1 MFKLQAPLSDGLPSE
16 FNWQGCTGLLLDA
29 VRMNTLPHELEQ
41 WTNPWVYEPLYTA
54 PSMPGLEDLSPRVIK
69 IDSPQHPALQQF
81 LAHGHEEWGYL
92 LSGDG
97 SWQALVQH
105 LRWLTRVRL
114 PHGQDVFLR
123 LADPSVIHAVLS
135 HREHQADAT
144 LFGPCTQMLM
154 PDGALDAWYLHERP
168 GPAPLAQHSL
178 PYAFTQA
185 QTRALDDV
193 QFRNAVME
201 LDRHMRH
208 YFAHYQ
214 ADVPQAQ
221 RWEHLHALAVR
232 AYERGFESELD
243 ITLYA
248 NIHGY
253 LGENALQAHPDLD
266 EALSTISMLTPAQ
279 RIEKVAE
286 VARCRALGLREP
298 D

>member
-1 MFKLQAPLSDGLPSE
+1 MLKHVNLLSDGLPPN

-29 VRMNTLPHELEQ
+29 VRMNLLPHELEQ

-54 PSMPGLEDLSPRVIK
+54 PNMPGLEDLSPRVIK
-69 IDSPQHPALQQF
+69 IDNPQHPVLQQF
-81 LAHGHEEWGYL
+81 LAHSHEEWGYL

-97 SWQALVQH
+97 TWQALVQH

-123 LADPSVIHAVLS
+123 LADPSVAHAVLS
-135 HREHQADAT
+135 HREHEADAT
-144 LFGPCTQMLM
+144 MFGPCTQILI
-154 PDGALDAWYLHERP
+154 PDGALDTWYLHTRP
-168 GPAPLAQHSL
+168 GPALVAQHES
-178 PYAFTQA
+178 PYLFSQA
-185 QTRALDDV
+185 QALVLDDV
-193 QFRNAVME
+193 QFRNTVMR
-201 LDRHMRH
+201 LDQHMRH

-214 ADVPQAQ
+214 VDATPAQ
-221 RWEHLHALAVR
+221 RWEHLQTLAVR
-232 AYERGFESELD
+232 AYEHGFESELD

-253 LGENALQAHPDLD
+253 LGENALQVHRDLD
-266 EALSTISMLTPAQ
+266 EALNLVSSLTPAQ
-279 RIEKVAE
+279 RVANVAE

>member
-1 MFKLQAPLSDGLPSE
+1 
-16 FNWQGCTGLLLDA
+16 
-29 VRMNTLPHELEQ
+29 
-41 WTNPWVYEPLYTA
+41 
-54 PSMPGLEDLSPRVIK
+54 
-69 IDSPQHPALQQF
+69 
-81 LAHGHEEWGYL
+81 
-92 LSGDG
+92 
-97 SWQALVQH
+97 
-105 LRWLTRVRL
+105 
-114 PHGQDVFLR
+114 
-123 LADPSVIHAVLS
+123 
-135 HREHQADAT
+135 
-144 LFGPCTQMLM
+144 
-154 PDGALDAWYLHERP
+154 
-168 GPAPLAQHSL
+168 
-178 PYAFTQA
+178 
-185 QTRALDDV
+185 
-193 QFRNAVME
+193 
-201 LDRHMRH
+201 MRH

-248 NIHGY
+248 NVHGY